1 MIVRVSGATAVRI
14 PLLDLRAQYESI
26 RAEVEEA
33 VRRVFESQQFIL
45 GPDVAALEQEV
56 AAYCGVRHAVG
67 CGSGTDALLLALRA
81 LGIGPGDEVLTTPFT
96 FFATA
101 GAIANVGARPVFA
114 DIDPATFNL
123 DPERARAA
131 MERHPRIKAVL
142 PVHLYGLCADM
153 DPLLELARQRGI
165 PVIEDAAQAIG
176 AEYRGRR
183 AGSMGAI
190 GCFSFFPTKNLGGA
204 GEGGILT
211 TNDGALAER
220 LRALRVHG
228 SRVRYFHDE
237 VGTNS
242 RLDTL
247 QAAVLRVKLR
257 RLEEWTHRRIRIAA
271 LYREKL
277 AALGAAVVPPPLPP
291 WPARHVYHQF
301 VIRAPERDS
310 LRSRLLASGIGCEI
324 YYPLPLHRQRCFAS
338 LGYAEGAFPESE
350 RAAREALALPVYPEL
365 SEDAVMEI
373 CNTIARHFASHS

>member
-1 MIVRVSGATAVRI
+1 MEGVSAPAGIRI
-14 PLLDLRAQYESI
+14 PLLDLTAQYASI
-26 RAEVEEA
+26 RGEIEEA

-45 GPDVAALEQEV
+45 GPDVAALEHDV
-56 AAYCGVRHAVG
+56 AAYCGVTHAIG

-81 LGIGPGDEVLTTPFT
+81 LDIGPGDEVLTTPFT

-114 DIDPATFNL
+114 DIDSRTFNL
-123 DPERARAA
+123 DPEQARSVLD
-131 MERHPRIKAVL
+131 RNPRIKAIL

-153 DPLLELARQRGI
+153 DPLLEMACHRGI
-165 PVIEDAAQAIG
+165 AVIEDAAQAIG

-183 AGSMGAI
+183 AGSLGAV

-211 TNDGALAER
+211 TSDSRLAER

-257 RLEEWTHRRIRIAA
+257 HLEEWTARRQALA
-271 LYREKL
+271 GLYRSTFDQ
-277 AALGAAVVPPPLPP
+277 LGTPVRLPDLP
-291 WPARHVYHQF
+291 SYPARHVCHQF
-301 VIRAPERDS
+301 VIRAPHRDR
-310 LRSRLLASGIGCEI
+310 LRQYLAENGIGAEI
-324 YYPLPLHRQRCFAS
+324 YYPLPLHLQKCFAS
-338 LGYAEGAFPESE
+338 LGYREGAFPQSE
-350 RAAREALALPVYPEL
+350 RAAREVLALPIYPEL
-365 SEDAVMEI
+365 SADDIGEV
-373 CNTIARHFASHS
+373 CHTIHRFYSETP

>member
-1 MIVRVSGATAVRI
+1 VSGSTAVRI
-14 PLLDLRAQYESI
+14 PLLDLRAQYETI
-26 RAEVEEA
+26 RAEIEDA

-45 GPDVAALEQEV
+45 GPDVAALEEEA

-81 LGIGPGDEVLTTPFT
+81 LDIGPGDEVLTTPFT

-114 DIDPATFNL
+114 DIDPQTFNL
-123 DPERARAA
+123 DPVRVRETL
-131 MERHPRIKAVL
+131 ERHPRIKAL
-142 PVHLYGLCADM
+142 MPVHLFGLCADM
-153 DPLLELARQRGI
+153 DPLLELACQRGI
-165 PVIEDAAQAIG
+165 AVIEDAAQAIG
-176 AEYRGRR
+176 AEYKGRR

-211 TNDGALAER
+211 TNDSALAER

-257 RLEEWTHRRIRIAA
+257 HLDDWTARRAELA
-271 LYREKL
+271 SLYRETL
-277 AALGAAVVPPPLPP
+277 ASLGAPVIPPPLPSY
-291 WPARHVYHQF
+291 PARHVYHQF
-301 VIRAPERDS
+301 VIRAPRRDG
-310 LRSRLLASGIGCEI
+310 LRQRLAEDGIGSEV
-324 YYPLPLHRQRCFAS
+324 YYPLPLHLQRCFAP
-338 LGYAEGAFPESE
+338 LGYAEGAFPVSE
-350 RAAREALALPVYPEL
+350 AAAREVLALPVYPEL
-365 SEDAVMEI
+365 SPAAVRAVCES
-373 CNTIARHFASHS
+373 IARFYLTP

>member
-1 MIVRVSGATAVRI
+1 MSASPAIRI
-14 PLLDLRAQYESI
+14 PLLDLKAQYAAIGGEI
-26 RAEVEEA
+26 DAA

-45 GPDVAALEQEV
+45 GPDVAALEEEV
-56 AAYCGVRHAVG
+56 AAYCGARHAIG

-81 LGIGPGDEVLTTPFT
+81 LDIGPGDEVLTTPFT

-101 GAIANVGARPVFA
+101 GAIANAGARPVFA
-114 DIDPATFNL
+114 DIDPRTFNL
-123 DPERARAA
+123 DPAQAREVLERRPRVRA
-131 MERHPRIKAVL
+131 IL

-153 DPLLELARQRGI
+153 DPLLETARRRGI
-165 PVIEDAAQAIG
+165 AVIEDAAQAIG

-211 TNDGALAER
+211 TGDDSLAGR

-228 SRVRYFHDE
+228 SRTRYFHDE

-257 RLEEWTHRRIRIAA
+257 HLEEWTARRIALA
-271 LYREKL
+271 DLYRTTL
-277 AALGAAVVPPPLPP
+277 RRLGTPILTPELPAY
-291 WPARHVYHQF
+291 PARHVFHQF
-301 VIRAPERDS
+301 VIRAPQRDR
-310 LRSRLLASGIGCEI
+310 LREFLLSHGIGAEI
-324 YYPLPLHRQRCFAS
+324 YYPLPLHRQKCFDG
-338 LGYAEGAFPESE
+338 LGYPEGAFPESE
-350 RAAREALALPVYPEL
+350 RAAREVLALPVYPEL
-365 SEDAVMEI
+365 SSADIAEVCETIHRFYSEI
-373 CNTIARHFASHS
+373 A

>member
-1 MIVRVSGATAVRI
+1 MKGVSAPAGFRI
-14 PLLDLRAQYESI
+14 PLLDLTAQYSAI
-26 RAEVEEA
+26 RGEIEEA
-33 VRRVFESQQFIL
+33 VRRVFQSQQFIL

-56 AAYCGVRHAVG
+56 AAYCGVEHAIG

-123 DPERARAA
+123 DPVQAREVLEKRPRVRA
-131 MERHPRIKAVL
+131 IL

-153 DPLLELARQRGI
+153 DPLLEMARGRGI

-176 AEYRGRR
+176 AEYCGRR

-211 TNDGALAER
+211 THDAALAER

-228 SRVRYFHDE
+228 SRVRYYHDE

-257 RLEEWTHRRIRIAA
+257 HLEEWTARRIA
-271 LYREKL
+271 LAETYRQTFRR
-277 AALGAAVVPPPLPP
+277 LGTPVRVPELPAY
-291 WPARHVYHQF
+291 PARHVYHQF
-301 VIRAPERDS
+301 VIRAPRRDR
-310 LRSRLLASGIGCEI
+310 LREFLAANGIGAEI
-324 YYPLPLHRQRCFAS
+324 YYPLPLHRQKCFDA
-338 LGYAEGAFPESE
+338 LGYTEGSFPESE
-350 RAAREALALPVYPEL
+350 RAAREVLALPIYPEL
-365 SEDAVMEI
+365 SAADIGEV
-373 CNTIARHFASHS
+373 CSTIHRFFTETA

>member
-1 MIVRVSGATAVRI
+1 MKGVSTPAGFRI
-14 PLLDLRAQYESI
+14 PLLDLTAQYSAI
-26 RAEVEEA
+26 RGEIEEA
-33 VRRVFESQQFIL
+33 VRRVFQSQQFIL

-56 AAYCGVRHAVG
+56 AAYCGVEHAVG

-96 FFATA
+96 FFATG

-114 DIDPATFNL
+114 DIDPASFNL
-123 DPERARAA
+123 DPAQAREVLEKRPRVRA
-131 MERHPRIKAVL
+131 IL

-153 DPLLELARQRGI
+153 DPLLEMARRRGI

-176 AEYRGRR
+176 AEYCGRR

-211 TNDGALAER
+211 THDAALAER

-228 SRVRYFHDE
+228 SRLRYYHDE

-257 RLEEWTHRRIRIAA
+257 HLEEWTARRIA
-271 LYREKL
+271 LAETYRQTFRR
-277 AALGAAVVPPPLPP
+277 LGTPVRVPELPAY
-291 WPARHVYHQF
+291 PARHVYHQF
-301 VIRAPERDS
+301 VIRAPRRDR
-310 LRSRLLASGIGCEI
+310 LREFLAANGIGAEI
-324 YYPLPLHRQRCFAS
+324 YYPLPLHRQKCFDA
-338 LGYAEGAFPESE
+338 LGYTEGSFPESE
-350 RAAREALALPVYPEL
+350 RAAREVLALPIYPEL
-365 SEDAVMEI
+365 SAADVGEV
-373 CNTIARHFASHS
+373 CSTIHRFFTETA

>member
-1 MIVRVSGATAVRI
+1 MSASPAIRI
-14 PLLDLRAQYESI
+14 PLLDLKAQYAAIGGEI
-26 RAEVEEA
+26 DAA

-45 GPDVAALEQEV
+45 GPDVAALEEEV
-56 AAYCGVRHAVG
+56 AAYCGARHAIG

-81 LGIGPGDEVLTTPFT
+81 LDIGPGDEVLTTPFT

-101 GAIANVGARPVFA
+101 GAIANAGARPVFA
-114 DIDPATFNL
+114 DIDPRTFNL
-123 DPERARAA
+123 DPAQAREVLERRPRVRA
-131 MERHPRIKAVL
+131 IL

-153 DPLLELARQRGI
+153 DPLLETARRRGI
-165 PVIEDAAQAIG
+165 AVIEDAAQAIG

-211 TNDGALAER
+211 TGDDSLAGR

-228 SRVRYFHDE
+228 SRTRYFHDE

-257 RLEEWTHRRIRIAA
+257 HLEEWTARRIALA
-271 LYREKL
+271 DLYRTTLRRL
-277 AALGAAVVPPPLPP
+277 ATPILTPELPAY
-291 WPARHVYHQF
+291 PARHVFHQF
-301 VIRAPERDS
+301 VIRAPQRDR
-310 LRSRLLASGIGCEI
+310 LREFLLSHGIGAEI
-324 YYPLPLHRQRCFAS
+324 YYPLPLHRQKCFDG
-338 LGYAEGAFPESE
+338 LGYPEGAFPESE
-350 RAAREALALPVYPEL
+350 RAAREVLALPVYPEL
-365 SEDAVMEI
+365 SSADIAEVCETIHRFYSEI
-373 CNTIARHFASHS
+373 A